1 MTRRR
6 DEQPVDHL
14 PRGRLLRRLRPHRL
28 RGVHPRARVDR
39 LQPDVGARRRGVP
52 DALRARCLHG
62 PRSAGRRR
70 GDLVLGPDHGLAPA
84 RAPLPRLPR
93 MAQPADTTAATD
105 LAALEALADSVESG
119 AGLPDV
125 VRAAARALDASLVVL
140 DRAGHVLAV
149 AARSPNEEQAILAG
163 GSGIEIVALRLGGEP
178 IGELRVRL
186 RGE

>member
-1 MTRRR
+1 
-6 DEQPVDHL
+6 
-14 PRGRLLRRLRPHRL
+14 
-28 RGVHPRARVDR
+28 
-39 LQPDVGARRRGVP
+39 
-52 DALRARCLHG
+52 
-62 PRSAGRRR
+62 
-70 GDLVLGPDHGLAPA
+70 
-84 RAPLPRLPR
+84 

-163 GSGIEIVALRLGGEP
+163 GAEVDVVELRLGGEP
-178 IGELRVRL
+178 VGELRVRL
-186 RGE
+186 RGEGGLGPARIVGVGIAAEVERVHAPHRASAEAASGFVEALLAGELGGHEGTLASAAELGLEL